1 MHGWARYLSILTLVN
16 RNVVSVASCIS
27 ASACAWL
34 GLHMRGCVLTCRN
47 RRYNLCAP
55 VARCLGL
62 EPNNNSTMWKDRAIV
77 EVTAAIM
84 HSFRE
89 AGMGE
94 CHLFLF
100 QRVIQHVTSAVNI
113 CGGDAQL

>member
-1 MHGWARYLSILTLVN
+1 MAGNAWLGQLCILTPVN
-16 RNVVSVASCIS
+16 HNVVSVAACIS

-34 GLHMRGCVLTCRN
+34 GLHMRRCVLTCDN
-47 RRYNLCAP
+47 CRYNLCAP

-62 EPNNNSTMWKDRAIV
+62 EPNNDATMWKDRAIV
-77 EVTAAIM
+77 EVTAAVM

-94 CHLFLF
+94 CHLFLL
-100 QRVIQHVTSAVNI
+100 QHVI
-113 CGGDAQL
+113 